1 MKPRRPPYLPGH
13 YYHIYNRG
21 AHSASIFYE
30 EDNYLFVLRKMKK
43 YLREFALT
51 IIVYCLMPNHY
62 HFLVRQDGEHP
73 TGLLPQRVFNSY
85 SKAYNKRYDHS
96 GTLFQGPYEVVHVEK
111 EDYLLHLCRYI
122 HANPVKDGLVTSL
135 EAWPYSNYAE
145 WIGTRSGTLVDNKF
159 VQTYFPTPAAYTAFV
174 VDYLR
179 TRDLPKE
186 VQAYLET
193 WEKI

>member
-1 MKPRRPPYLPGH
+1 VKPRRPPYLPGH

-21 AHSASIFYE
+21 AHSASIFHE